1 MNQSNPIVLN
11 SIPHEIH
18 FNEIQKQ
25 VLVKLLNGQ
34 SYKAIASDMNISLA
48 AVRQY
53 AHRTYK
59 KLKVSNKMEALIQ
72 YGDRG
77 DNKSH
82 Q

>member
-34 SYKAIASDMNISLA
+34 FDLRFFISCL
-48 AVRQY
+48 Y
-53 AHRTYK
+53 A
-59 KLKVSNKMEALIQ
+59 
-72 YGDRG
+72 
-77 DNKSH
+77 
-82 Q
+82 

>member
-34 SYKAIASDMNISLA
+34 SYKAIASDMNNSLA